1 MKITRGTNLS
11 VIYGV
16 FILLSVW
23 SLAAGGHGVAIGRHG
38 VAPAGTVIAVND
50 NNIAIIN

>member
-23 SLAAGGHGVAIGRHG
+23 SVAAGGHGVTIGSYG
-38 VAPAGTVIAVND
+38 VVPAGTVIAGND

>member
-23 SLAAGGHGVAIGRHG
+23 RVAIGGHGA
-38 VAPAGTVIAVND
+38 APAGTVIAVND